1 MSYVFD
7 VDGTLTPSRK
17 KIDPDFLSFM
27 LDFADKYNVY
37 FVTGSDRDK
46 TLEQIGLDLYNAA
59 KRVSAIL
66 KGEKKENHFLRV
78 SVTNGGC
85 SGMSYNLTFDDKE
98 EEFDKIYISKGVRIV
113 CDIKSWFYVK
123 GTEID
128 FSDDLLSGGFQLKN
142 PNANKTCGCGT
153 SFSA

>member
-1 MSYVFD
+1 MSINKELLND
-7 VDGTLTPSRK
+7 DIILTDS
-17 KIDPDFLSFM
+17 
-27 LDFADKYNVY
+27 
-37 FVTGSDRDK
+37 
-46 TLEQIGLDLYNAA
+46 AA

-66 KGEKKENHFLRV
+66 KGEKKESHFLRV

-98 EEFDKIYISKGVRIV
+98 EEFDKIYISKGVKIV

-128 FSDDLLSGGFQLKN
+128 FSNDLLSGGFQLNN

>member
-1 MSYVFD
+1 MSD
-7 VDGTLTPSRK
+7 KEIINENIILTN
-17 KIDPDFLSFM
+17 D
-27 LDFADKYNVY
+27 
-37 FVTGSDRDK
+37 
-46 TLEQIGLDLYNAA
+46 AA

-66 KGEKKENHFLRV
+66 SGEDKKGYFLRV

-85 SGMSYNLTFDDKE
+85 SGMSYNLTFDNKE
-98 EEFDKIYISKGVRIV
+98 KEFDKIFESKGIKII
-113 CDIKSWFYVK
+113 CDLKSWFYVR

-128 FSDDLLSGGFQLKN
+128 FSDDLLSGGFKLNN

>member
-1 MSYVFD
+1 MESKEILD
-7 VDGTLTPSRK
+7 ENIILT
-17 KIDPDFLSFM
+17 D
-27 LDFADKYNVY
+27 
-37 FVTGSDRDK
+37 
-46 TLEQIGLDLYNAA
+46 NAA
-59 KRVSAIL
+59 KRVNAIL
-66 KGEKKENHFLRV
+66 SGEDKKNHFLRV
-78 SVTNGGC
+78 SVANGGC

-98 EEFDKIYISKGVRIV
+98 EEFDKIYESKGVKII

-128 FSDDLLSGGFQLKN
+128 FSDDLLSGGFKLNN